1 MEWDLLVSFEL
12 CIYFE
17 FINSRENLSEDV
29 ITVLISNFKIDVT
42 IVSLTPTTL
51 PVAISMLN
59 L

>member
-1 MEWDLLVSFEL
+1 MEWDLLVTFEL

-17 FINSRENLSEDV
+17 FIDSRENLSEDV